1 MKRTIV
7 LAAALLALGA
17 CSHRQTRSNTEV
29 SRASGVREV
38 PQNPTHADTGT
49 VSGAPS
55 SLGAVSSGR
64 GH

>member
-1 MKRTIV
+1 MKNTLV

-17 CSHRQTRSNTEV
+17 CSHKQ
-29 SRASGVREV
+29 VREPSETSRV
-38 PQNPTHADTGT
+38 QTTTTTVSPIVDTGT
-49 VSGAPS
+49 VSGSPS